1 MLNILVKDFKILLF
15 SDKSS
20 IGKRVLSLLFTGI
33 MIGIFI
39 AIEVYLFTM
48 IINKV
53 KVYDGAAI
61 IYLTLFLFIIS
72 CIIIILDLLMANKLF
87 FNEKDIEQLT
97 RYPITNEQII
107 FSKLVFLFGTHFF
120 TSFLFAY
127 PIFIAF
133 GKLMGRAPMFYFSV
147 LFYPVLTFLF
157 ESGIALILVYPF
169 KLLLDYLKKHIVVQ
183 FIISI
188 IFMFGAC
195 YLYSEVLKI
204 FMDLVVNNNLTKL
217 FTVESLHNLS
227 NFVKKLIPIKF
238 LVQYYITQ
246 SGGLTE
252 YICVSSGIFLIGVS
266 ISIFAFSYFR
276 NLRISSV
283 SKEITGDIKVQSL
296 KKILI
301 KKELVLLFKDSNNIF
316 SFAGLLIVQPLLLYL
331 VVSSL
336 NNVFSSGAFAYYML
350 ALPNF
355 IPVLD
360 IVLIMLFT
368 IIINSGSNNYIGSEN
383 KTIRI
388 MKTIPVSSFTQ
399 MMIKVGVPFVT
410 SCISLVLSTLIL
422 LILKVISFQ
431 TFFFGTFVTI
441 VLLLVFE
448 IISLKEELDIKINK
462 PKSSILSS
470 FYSYLL
476 PLAFLAT
483 SLVLSYYEL
492 NIIYAYLIS
501 LVVIVI
507 LGLPFIIKFKSK
519 TVDKFLDLEVVN

>member
-20 IGKRVLSLLFTGI
+20 IGKKILSLLFTVL

-39 AIEVYLFTM
+39 AIEVFLFTM

-53 KVYDGAAI
+53 KIYDGAAI
-61 IYLTLFLFIIS
+61 VYLTLFLFIIS
-72 CIIIILDLLMANKLF
+72 CIIIVLDLLMANKLF

-107 FSKLVFLFGTHFF
+107 LSKLVFLFGSHFF
-120 TSFLFAY
+120 TSFLFTY

-133 GKLMGRAPMFYFSV
+133 GNLMGRAPMYYFSV

-157 ESGIALILVYPF
+157 EAGVALIFVYPF
-169 KLLLDYLKKHIVVQ
+169 KLLIDYLKKHTIVQ
-183 FIISI
+183 FVVAIV
-188 IFMFGAC
+188 FMFGAC
-195 YLYSEVLKI
+195 FLYSEVLKI
-204 FMDLVVNNNLTKL
+204 FMDLVINNNLNKL
-217 FTVESLHNLS
+217 FTVNSLHNLS

-238 LVQYYITQ
+238 LVQFYITQ

-252 YICVSSGIFLIGVS
+252 YICISLGIFIIGVS
-266 ISIFAFSYFR
+266 ICIFAFSYFR

-283 SKEITGDIKVQSL
+283 SKEMTGDIKVLSL
-296 KKILI
+296 NKILI

-316 SFAGLLIVQPLLLYL
+316 SFAGLLIVQPFLLYL

-368 IIINSGSNNYIGSEN
+368 IIINSGANNYIGSEK

-399 MMIKVGVPFVT
+399 MMIKVGVPFVA
-410 SCISLVLSTLIL
+410 SCISLTLSTLVL
-422 LILKVISFQ
+422 LIFKVISLK
-431 TFFFGTFVTI
+431 TFFFGTFITI
-441 VLLLVFE
+441 ILLLVFE
-448 IISLKEELDIKINK
+448 IISLKEELSIKVNK
-462 PKSSILSS
+462 QKSSLLSS
-470 FYSYLL
+470 IYSYLL
-476 PLAFLAT
+476 PIAFLAT
-483 SLVLSYYEL
+483 SLVLSYFEL
-492 NIIYAYLIS
+492 NIVFAYLIS
-501 LVVIVI
+501 LIVI
-507 LGLPFIIKFKSK
+507 ILLGLPFIINFKSK
-519 TVDKFLDLEVVN
+519 TVNKFLDLEVVN